1 MESFDKF
8 SKRVKAVNF
17 KKYVQF
23 TASFGSKKQI
33 GCDYYVYVCLD
44 TLEVINPYTKKHAG
58 RKYKSFFSGFS
69 SEDAKRK
76 AYDYIESFE
85 K

>member
-1 MESFDKF
+1 MESFGKF
-8 SKRVKAVNF
+8 SKRVKSVNF

-44 TLEVINPYTKKHAG
+44 NLEVINPYTKKHSA
-58 RKYKSFFSGFS
+58 RKYKSFFSSFS

-76 AYDYIESFE
+76 AYDYIKSFE
-85 K
+85 